1 MMELLTIE
9 ETLPYFKVK
18 SQTFFTWIKRGK
30 LPKGLVV
37 KIGATVRIRKN
48 VLEKYLNGEIG

>member
-1 MMELLTIE
+1 MELLTVE

-18 SQTFFTWIKRGK
+18 AQTFFTWIRRDK

-37 KIGATVRIRKN
+37 KIGATVRIRKKI
-48 VLEKYLNGEIG
+48 LEDYLDGKIG

>member
-9 ETLPYFKVK
+9 ETLPYFKV
-18 SQTFFTWIKRGK
+18 STQTFFTWIRRNK

>member
-1 MMELLTIE
+1 MEFLTVE

-18 SQTFFTWIKRGK
+18 AQTFFTWIRRGK

-37 KIGATVRIRKN
+37 KIESTVRIRKN
-48 VLEKYLNGEIG
+48 ILDKYLNGEIE